1 VITESLAGLV
11 RTALE
16 KAAAEGVIDG
26 GELPDP
32 EFERPRNRAHGDW
45 STNVAL
51 KAGRFKGS
59 PREVAAAIAARLP
72 ENDLVEGVDVA
83 GPGFLNFRLAPTW
96 LHDVVRR
103 AAAPTGRFGFASE
116 PTGRRFNVEYVSA
129 NPTGPVNVVSGRH
142 AAVGDAIANLLE
154 AVGHE
159 VTREFYVNDAGRQ
172 VTLFA
177 QSIAARYLQLLGHEA
192 AVPEDG
198 YQGDYVTELAREIAA
213 EYGPDLSDLGDEER
227 VQRFKELGLQRMKAA
242 MQRSLEAF
250 GTKQEVWF
258 SEAAL
263 HDSGAVKDALD
274 KLRSAGLVEERDGAL
289 WFLSSRLGDD
299 KDRVVVRSNGETT
312 YLASDLAYL
321 IDKFGRGHDHLIYLW
336 GADHHGTIARLLAG
350 AEALGLERERVE
362 VALVQIVT
370 LLSGGEAIK
379 ASKRAGVIVPLDE
392 LVAEV
397 GRDAARYT
405 FLSRALESPLEFDI
419 ELAKEEGPENPVYYV
434 QYAHARI
441 CSILRRAEEAG
452 VRPDPAA
459 ALLRSLQHPSEDE
472 LMRKLASYEDVVPDA
487 ASMRTPQKITRYLEE
502 LAAVFS
508 AFYRDCRVM
517 EDDEG
522 LMHARLVLCM
532 ATRGVLSSGLG
543 LLGVGAPE
551 RM

>member
-1 VITESLAGLV
+1 
-11 RTALE
+11 
-16 KAAAEGVIDG
+16 
-26 GELPDP
+26 
-32 EFERPRNRAHGDW
+32 
-45 STNVAL
+45 
-51 KAGRFKGS
+51 
-59 PREVAAAIAARLP
+59 
-72 ENDLVEGVDVA
+72 
-83 GPGFLNFRLAPTW
+83 
-96 LHDVVRR
+96 
-103 AAAPTGRFGFASE
+103 
-116 PTGRRFNVEYVSA
+116 
-129 NPTGPVNVVSGRH
+129 
-142 AAVGDAIANLLE
+142 
-154 AVGHE
+154 
-159 VTREFYVNDAGRQ
+159 
-172 VTLFA
+172 
-177 QSIAARYLQLLGHEA
+177 
-192 AVPEDG
+192 
-198 YQGDYVTELAREIAA
+198 
-213 EYGPDLSDLGDEER
+213 
-227 VQRFKELGLQRMKAA
+227 
-242 MQRSLEAF
+242 
-250 GTKQEVWF
+250 
-258 SEAAL
+258 
-263 HDSGAVKDALD
+263 
-274 KLRSAGLVEERDGAL
+274 
-289 WFLSSRLGDD
+289 
-299 KDRVVVRSNGETT
+299 VVRSNGETT